1 MVVHSVIPYSSAESM
16 KIDCTESTY
25 YCIDFKTYVF
35 YCILLI
41 DVLPVPNKIRRM
53 VEILRSDVVQ
63 GLGVKLLEKV
73 YSIMEEED
81 EAKRE
86 VNVFHNRIV

>member
-1 MVVHSVIPYSSAESM
+1 MLS
-16 KIDCTESTY
+16 
-25 YCIDFKTYVF
+25 
-35 YCILLI
+35 
-41 DVLPVPNKIRRM
+41 VPNKIRRI

-81 EAKRE
+81 EVKRE
-86 VNVFHNRIV
+86 VNVFHNKIV

>member
-1 MVVHSVIPYSSAESM
+1 M
-16 KIDCTESTY
+16 KIVCTESNY
-25 YCIDFKTYVF
+25 YCTDFF
-35 YCILLI
+35 HCILFLI
-41 DVLPVPNKIRRM
+41 DMSLVPYKIRRM

-73 YSIMEEED
+73 YRIMEEDD

-86 VNVFHNRIV
+86 VNVFHNKIF